1 MVRTWAKSLLVV
13 LGLSLAGP
21 AAVLGQ
27 TGQPK
32 PPPPSTGPPQ
42 QPRVDPKREYYA
54 KQRADQ
60 AKQKA
65 DQAKQKADQ
74 AAKNLKAKGFKSE
87 ADMWRQDRLKQ
98 KQKPPPPPPP
108 KGKPPSQQKYKAT

>member
-42 QPRVDPKREYYA
+42 QPRVDPKTEYYA
-54 KQRADQ
+54 KQRAEQ

-65 DQAKQKADQ
+65 EQAD
-74 AAKNLKAKGFKSE
+74 KNLKAKGFKSE
-87 ADMWRQDRLKQ
+87 PDMWRQERLKQ
-98 KQKPPPPPPP
+98 KQKPPPPP
-108 KGKPPSQQKYKAT
+108 KGKPPSQQKYKPI